1 MKKFLSIVACMLV
14 LSTEATNRDNDNEI
28 LTVEGKFMAQKNVS
42 YKVFEYQEDGSLKE
56 VFSGKG
62 NQYFAVTLTTGNRYL
77 VKFTSL
83 NNEVKSLFIDADE
96 SGTFQLIVDFTKPN
110 AGVLKYNS
118 KKSVYELKSIPITKS
133 DEERKSH
140 RD

>member
-1 MKKFLSIVACMLV
+1 MFV
-14 LSTEATNRDNDNEI
+14 LSTQATNRDNDNEI
-28 LTVEGKFMAQKNVS
+28 LTVEGKFMAQKNVN
-42 YKVFEYQEDGSLKE
+42 YKVFEYQENGSLKE

-62 NQYFAVTLTTGNRYL
+62 SQYFAVTLTTGNHY
-77 VKFTSL
+77 VVNFTAL

-110 AGVLKYNS
+110 AGVLTYNS

-133 DEERKSH
+133 NEERKSH

>member
-1 MKKFLSIVACMLV
+1 M
-14 LSTEATNRDNDNEI
+14 
-28 LTVEGKFMAQKNVS
+28 
-42 YKVFEYQEDGSLKE
+42 
-56 VFSGKG
+56 FSGKG
-62 NQYFAVTLTTGNRYL
+62 NQYFAVTLTTGNHYL

-118 KKSVYELKSIPITKS
+118 KKSEYELKSIPIAKS
-133 DEERKSH
+133 NEKRESH
-140 RD
+140 RS

>member
-1 MKKFLSIVACMLV
+1 MACMLV

>member
-14 LSTEATNRDNDNEI
+14 LSTQATNRDNDNDI
-28 LTVEGKFMAQKNVS
+28 LTVEGKFMAQKNVN

-62 NQYFAVTLTTGNRYL
+62 NQYFAVTLTTGNHYV
-77 VKFTSL
+77 VKFTAL
-83 NNEVKSLFIDADE
+83 NNEVKELFIDADE

-118 KKSVYELKSIPITKS
+118 KKSEYELKSVPITKS
-133 DEERKSH
+133 DEERKNH
-140 RD
+140 RS

>member
-1 MKKFLSIVACMLV
+1 MLV

-28 LTVEGKFMAQKNVS
+28 LTVEGKFMAQKNVK
-42 YKVFEYQEDGSLKE
+42 YNIYEYQEDGSLLE

-83 NNEVKSLFIDADE
+83 NNEVKNLFIDADE

>member
-1 MKKFLSIVACMLV
+1 MLV
-14 LSTEATNRDNDNEI
+14 LSTQATNRDNDNEI
-28 LTVEGKFMAQKNVS
+28 LTVEGKFMAQKNVK
-42 YKVFEYQEDGSLKE
+42 YTVFEYQEDGTLLE

-62 NQYFAVTLTTGNRYL
+62 NQYFAVTLTTGNHY
-77 VKFTSL
+77 VVNFVSL